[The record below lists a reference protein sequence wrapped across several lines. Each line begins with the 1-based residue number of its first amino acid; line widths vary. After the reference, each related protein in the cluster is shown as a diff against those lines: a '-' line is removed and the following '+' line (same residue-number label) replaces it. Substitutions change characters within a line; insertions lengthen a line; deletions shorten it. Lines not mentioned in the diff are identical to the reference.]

1 MWFCRDRKKRYSS
14 TWVCNQF
21 VITWCVIIWM
31 ALFDPL
37 FGSAAMSEVFSDR
50 ARLQH
55 MLDFEAALARAEAR
69 CGVIPAAAAAAIAAK
84 CRAELIDVEALAS
97 ATAASIN
104 PAIPLV
110 KQLTALVGKEDSK
123 AARFVHWGATSQDAN
138 DTGLVLQIRK
148 AFVILEVDLDALC
161 AGLREQAQKYRSTP
175 IAGRTLM
182 QHALPTT
189 FGVKVAGWLDAMNR
203 HGERFVETRRRVLV
217 LQFGGAVGTLAA
229 LRDKGLQV
237 AEALAEELQ
246 LELPALPWHAQ
257 RDRIAEATTT
267 LGLCAGTLGK
277 MARDLSLHMQTEIA
291 EVFEPAGKGR
301 GGSSTMPH
309 KRNPVSA
316 AVVLSAATRVPGL
329 VSTMLSA
336 MVQEDERGVG
346 NWHAEWETLPQI
358 FRLTAGALRQMTT
371 IVPHLEVDT
380 ARMKRNLEATN
391 GLIFAE
397 AVTMAIA
404 NHIGKSAAHE
414 LIEEASRQVR
424 ETGRHLREVL
434 GNDRAVTEFLT
445 AAELDSLFAP
455 ENYLGVA
462 EEWVDRVIDASRE
475 LGHEDEK

>member
-55 MLDFEAALARAEAR
+55 MLDFEAALAR
-69 CGVIPAAAAAAIAAK
+69 
-84 CRAELIDVEALAS
+84 

-189 FGVKVAGWLDAMNR
+189 FGVKVAGWLDAMRR

-277 MARDLSLHMQTEIA
+277 MARDLSLHMQ
-291 EVFEPAGKGR
+291 
-301 GGSSTMPH
+301 
-309 KRNPVSA
+309 
-316 AVVLSAATRVPGL
+316 
-329 VSTMLSA
+329 
-336 MVQEDERGVG
+336 
-346 NWHAEWETLPQI
+346 
-358 FRLTAGALRQMTT
+358 
-371 IVPHLEVDT
+371 
-380 ARMKRNLEATN
+380 
-391 GLIFAE
+391 
-397 AVTMAIA
+397 
-404 NHIGKSAAHE
+404 
-414 LIEEASRQVR
+414 
-424 ETGRHLREVL
+424 
-434 GNDRAVTEFLT
+434 
-445 AAELDSLFAP
+445 
-455 ENYLGVA
+455 
-462 EEWVDRVIDASRE
+462 
-475 LGHEDEK
+475 